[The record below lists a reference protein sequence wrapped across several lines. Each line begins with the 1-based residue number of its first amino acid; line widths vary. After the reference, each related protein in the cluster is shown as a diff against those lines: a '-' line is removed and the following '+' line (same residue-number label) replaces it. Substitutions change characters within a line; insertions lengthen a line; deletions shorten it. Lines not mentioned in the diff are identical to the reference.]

1 MTMKLTRRALAAAF
15 AAAPFAAHAQANWP
29 TRPLRMIVP
38 FAPGGGSDTLGRL
51 LATPLGAELGQPVV
65 VENRAGAGSQIGA
78 EAVMRSPPDG
88 LTLLLGDTPLA
99 TIPAVQAANNQ
110 PVAFDTARDFT
121 PIATLGVAPALLV
134 VASSSPFRTTRDL
147 LEAAKARPE
156 AVNVASGGTATSTH
170 LMIELLQ
177 MRSGV
182 KVTHVPYRGTG
193 AALPDVLNNTVQAMI
208 QAMATAAPL
217 VAAGQMRVIGVAAEQ
232 RLAAMPDVPTLREQG
247 VDLVAG
253 FWWGVLGP
261 AGIPAPIVARLR
273 EAIDKSMATETVQA
287 RLPALGLERLQLGPD
302 DFRSM
307 LVSETAR
314 WRDVVTTAGIKP
326 E

>member
-1 MTMKLTRRALAAAF
+1 MTIKLTRRALAAAF
-15 AAAPFAAHAQANWP
+15 AAAPFAAHAQTNWP

-78 EAVMRSPPDG
+78 EAVMRSAPDG

-99 TIPAVQAANNQ
+99 TIPAVQAAAGQ
-110 PVAFDTARDFT
+110 AVAFDTARDFT
-121 PIATLGVAPALLV
+121 AIATLGVAPALLV
-134 VASSSPFRTTRDL
+134 VATSSPFRTTRDL
-147 LEAAKARPE
+147 LEAARARPE
-156 AVNVASGGTATSTH
+156 AVNIASGGTATSTH

-193 AALPDVLNNTVQAMI
+193 AALPDVLNGTVQAMI

-232 RLAAMPDVPTLREQG
+232 RLPAMPDVPTLREQG

-261 AGIPAPIVARLR
+261 AGIPAPIVARLQQ
-273 EAIDKSMATETVQA
+273 AIDKAMASESVQA

-302 DFRSM
+302 GFRTM

-314 WRDVVTTAGIKP
+314 WRDVVQTAGIKP

>member
-1 MTMKLTRRALAAAF
+1 MTHKITRRTLAAAM
-15 AAAPFAAHAQANWP
+15 AAVPFAAGAQAPWP
-29 TRPLRMIVP
+29 TRPLRMVVP

-99 TIPAVQAANNQ
+99 TIPAVQAATGQ
-110 PVAFDTARDFT
+110 PVAFDTGRDFT
-121 PIATLGVAPALLV
+121 AIATLGVAPALLV

-147 LEAAKARPE
+147 LEAARARPE

-193 AALPDVLNNTVQAMI
+193 AALPDVLNGTVQAMI

-217 VAAGQMRVIGVAAEQ
+217 VASGQMRVIGVAAEQ
-232 RLAAMPDVPTLREQG
+232 RLPAMPDVPTLREQG

-273 EAIDKSMATETVQA
+273 EAIDKSMATEAVQA

-302 DFRSM
+302 AFRSM

-314 WRDVVTTAGIKP
+314 WREVVTTAGIKP

>member
-1 MTMKLTRRALAAAF
+1 MTHKITRRALAAAM
-15 AAAPFAAHAQANWP
+15 AAVPFAARAQAPWP

-99 TIPAVQAANNQ
+99 TIPAVQAATGQ
-110 PVAFDTARDFT
+110 AVAFDTGRDFSA
-121 PIATLGVAPALLV
+121 IATLGVAPALLV
-134 VASSSPFRTTRDL
+134 VSSASPFRTTRDL

-193 AALPDVLNNTVQAMI
+193 AALPDVLNGTVQAMI

-217 VAAGQMRVIGVAAEQ
+217 VASGQMRVIGVAAEQ
-232 RLAAMPDVPTLREQG
+232 RLPAMPDVPTLREQG

-273 EAIDKSMATETVQA
+273 EAIDKSMATEAVQA
-287 RLPALGLERLQLGPD
+287 RLPALGLERLQMGPD
-302 DFRSM
+302 AFRSM

-314 WRDVVTTAGIKP
+314 WREVVTTAGIKP